1 VIESA
6 DLYAVTDC
14 TCADSVSGTGPLIS
28 DSKNTIEV
36 DNMRHDP
43 LSDALVTI
51 KNADHVGKD
60 SANVPASRLI
70 GEVLKLLTEKGYLNN
85 YEFKENGQ
93 GGEFTISLNGRIN
106 GCGAI
111 KPRFSI
117 KVRDMERHEA
127 RYLPAKDFGILI
139 LTTPY
144 GVMNNNQA
152 KEASTGGKLLAY
164 VY

>member
-1 VIESA
+1 M
-6 DLYAVTDC
+6 
-14 TCADSVSGTGPLIS
+14 
-28 DSKNTIEV
+28 K
-36 DNMRHDP
+36 HDA
-43 LSDALVTI
+43 LSDALVLI
-51 KNADHVGKD
+51 KNADHVGKV
-60 SANVPASRLI
+60 SAVVPASRLI
-70 GEVLKLLTEKGYLNN
+70 GDVLKLLTEKGYLNN
-85 YEFKENGQ
+85 YEFRDNGR
-93 GGEFTISLNGRIN
+93 GGEFDISLNGRIN

-117 KVRDMERHEA
+117 KLKDMDRHEA

-144 GVMNNNQA
+144 GVINNNQA